1 MHVEWKKSNGGS
13 MTTSKLKNIFAI
25 ALIALTTGI
34 FAADKSN
41 EDYIKDLKSSD
52 TSVVIDA
59 ERYLGGEKVK
69 EAVDP
74 LLEVLANHE
83 NANVR
88 AHAATALGRIEDKK
102 AVKPLRMAVE
112 NDSSKDVVYSALVAL
127 LNLKDYENE
136 HTIKALDYADAH
148 HRDDPFIADVVDRLR
163 KKIKK

>member
-1 MHVEWKKSNGGS
+1 

-34 FAADKSN
+34 FAAEKSN
-41 EDYIKDLKSSD
+41 EDNIKDLKSSD
-52 TSVVIDA
+52 TSVVIEA
-59 ERYLGGEKVK
+59 ERYLGDKKVK
-69 EAVDP
+69 DAVDP

-112 NDSSKDVVYSALVAL
+112 NDASKDVVYSALVGL
-127 LNLKDYENE
+127 FNLKDFDNE
-136 HTIKALDYADAH
+136 HTTKALDYADAN
-148 HRDDPFIADVVDRLR
+148 HRDDPFIADMIDRLR